1 LRLRHESGR
10 APAIEPGSTLIEDH
24 PKGFGVDAGEEW
36 RII

>member
-1 LRLRHESGR
+1 VWLRHERGR
-10 APAIEPGSTLIEDH
+10 APAIEAGSTLIEED